1 MMLDLPRSNRRVRFL
16 VAALVAAFI
25 VMTALA
31 VSRYQ
36 SIERRLDYSISENV
50 LWRQPRPK
58 SNCTIFSRP

>member
-16 VAALVAAFI
+16 VAALVAAFV

-50 LWRQPRPK
+50 LWAAAQTEIELHHFL
-58 SNCTIFSRP
+58 SA